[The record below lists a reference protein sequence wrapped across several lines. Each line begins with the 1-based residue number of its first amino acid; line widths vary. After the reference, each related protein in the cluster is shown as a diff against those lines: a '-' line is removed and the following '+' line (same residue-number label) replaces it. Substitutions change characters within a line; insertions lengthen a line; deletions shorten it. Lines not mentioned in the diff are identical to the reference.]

1 MKMLMFFAALCG
13 VAMAVP
19 FDSAAYMGES
29 APMGLVDELTTL
41 GFTKLVEL
49 IEMAGLKE
57 TLNTGGPYTVFA
69 PTNEAIAML
78 GPVNLKNMTVLVN
91 LLKSHVIEGKV
102 MSTMIKDNMMAP
114 TLMKGVPMRINMV
127 TWWQTTTIGANG
139 AEITLFD
146 KMAKNGVIH
155 GIEKVIYPI
164 PYGNMMEAM
173 EMIPGLSFTL
183 ELIKMAGLDSTLAG
197 EGPFTI
203 FAPQNIA
210 WMKVPEMNIT
220 ALKANKTLLAEIL
233 SYHVAPGAFYST
245 VMRPGTLITTVQGQ
259 KVLFNPKMCKKEG
272 ILYMYM
278 NEATVALADQSVNNG
293 VMWLMDD
300 VFAKPMVF

>member
-1 MKMLMFFAALCG
+1 MKMLMLFAALCG

-78 GPVNLKNMTVLVN
+78 GPVNLNNMTVLVN

-114 TLMKGVPMRINMV
+114 TLMKSVPMRINMV

-245 VMRPGTLITTVQGQ
+245 VIRPGTLITTVQGQ